1 MSTPFQNRLVG
12 TIIIAAIAIIFLP
25 DLLDGEK
32 KTFTEEFDNI
42 PDAPRLAIDQSAKP
56 FPSERL
62 EELPKDKISND
73 RAVDEENDQ
82 PVENEQ
88 SSEKSAQSATKPV
101 ERIVKSSN
109 GSKKSKIPEKSV
121 PKEAWVVQL
130 GSYSNKKNVDRLVGK
145 LKGAGYTVFTR
156 PIKTKTKTLT
166 KVFVGPDISKY
177 KLERELPKLA
187 KISEVQGKIAKFVP
201 TS

>member
-25 DLLDGEK
+25 DVLDGEK

-42 PDAPRLAIDQSAKP
+42 PEVPRLAIDQQAKP

-62 EELPKDKISND
+62 EELPKEQVSNET
-73 RAVDEENDQ
+73 AVDDISTEDANIDIAKENIE
-82 PVENEQ
+82 PIPSNN
-88 SSEKSAQSATKPV
+88 V
-101 ERIVKSSN
+101 ERIVKTN
-109 GSKKSKIPEKSV
+109 QATKKTKVPEKSV

-145 LKGAGYTVFTR
+145 LEEAGYTVFTR
-156 PIKTKTKTLT
+156 PIKTKTKILT
-166 KVFVGPDISKY
+166 KVFVGPDISKS
-177 KLERELPKLA
+177 KLERELTNLA

>member
-12 TIIIAAIAIIFLP
+12 TIIIAAVAIIFLP

-42 PDAPRLAIDQSAKP
+42 PEVPRLAIDQEAKP

-62 EELPKDKISND
+62 AELPKEQISNEA
-73 RAVDEENDQ
+73 AVDEKSPAKADDIAQE
-82 PVENEQ
+82 VEE
-88 SSEKSAQSATKPV
+88 SAAKNV
-101 ERIVKSSN
+101 ERIVKPTQS
-109 GSKKSKIPEKSV
+109 SKKTKLPEKSV

-130 GSYSNKKNVDRLVGK
+130 GSYSNKNNVDRLVDK
-145 LKGAGYTVFTR
+145 LEKAGYTVFTR

-166 KVFVGPDISKY
+166 KVFVGPEISKS
-177 KLERELPKLA
+177 KLERELTKLA

>member
-12 TIIIAAIAIIFLP
+12 TIIIAAVAIIFLP

-42 PDAPRLAIDQSAKP
+42 PEAPRLAIDQEAKP

-62 EELPKDKISND
+62 AELPKEHISNET
-73 RAVDEENDQ
+73 AVDEQLATED
-82 PVENEQ
+82 NEVTQ
-88 SSEKSAQSATKPV
+88 EAEAAVSKNV
-101 ERIVKSSN
+101 ERIVKTTPS
-109 GSKKSKIPEKSV
+109 SKKTKLPEKSA

-130 GSYSNKKNVDRLVGK
+130 GSYSNKKNVDRLVDK
-145 LKGAGYTVFTR
+145 LESAGYAVFTR
-156 PIKTKTKTLT
+156 PIKTKSKTLT
-166 KVFVGPDISKY
+166 KVFVGPEISKS
-177 KLERELPKLA
+177 KLERELNKLA

>member
-12 TIIIAAIAIIFLP
+12 TIIIAAVAIIFLP

-42 PDAPRLAIDQSAKP
+42 PEAPRLAIDQEAKP

-62 EELPKDKISND
+62 AELPKEQISNEV
-73 RAVDEENDQ
+73 AVDEQ
-82 PVENEQ
+82 PPAKAEEVEQKVEE
-88 SSEKSAQSATKPV
+88 SAAKSV
-101 ERIVKSSN
+101 ERIVKTTQS
-109 GSKKSKIPEKSV
+109 SKKTKLPEKSV

-130 GSYSNKKNVDRLVGK
+130 GSYSNKKNVDRLVDK
-145 LKGAGYTVFTR
+145 LEGAGYTVFTR

-166 KVFVGPDISKY
+166 KVFVGPEISKS
-177 KLERELPKLA
+177 KLERELTKLA

>member
-1 MSTPFQNRLVG
+1 LSTPFQNRLVG
-12 TIIIAAIAIIFLP
+12 TIIIAAVAIIFLP

-42 PDAPRLAIDQSAKP
+42 PEAPRLAIDQEAKP

-62 EELPKDKISND
+62 AELPKEQISNEV
-73 RAVDEENDQ
+73 AVDEQ
-82 PVENEQ
+82 PSAKAGEVEPKVE
-88 SSEKSAQSATKPV
+88 ESAVKNV
-101 ERIVKSSN
+101 ERIVKTTQS
-109 GSKKSKIPEKSV
+109 SKKTKLPEKSV

-130 GSYSNKKNVDRLVGK
+130 GSYSNKNNVDRLVDK
-145 LKGAGYTVFTR
+145 LEGAGYTVFTR

-166 KVFVGPDISKY
+166 KVFVGPEISKS
-177 KLERELPKLA
+177 KLERELTKLA